1 MALSKIDFNQ
11 IQNIDNT
18 PTGLNINKS
27 INFTQQ
33 LVISDTSF
41 QQPSTSNIW
50 FDKSPSNSGLKIR
63 VNSTV
68 YDLKPKTNLNDISIS
83 SNFTFNLS
91 GKRGIVNNLTISG
104 SNTTL
109 TVRSG
114 INDWSILEVQGD
126 LTIAS
131 GCTLNLI
138 RTPLIVRGSI
148 LGTGIIISP
157 DGVNGGTGGVG
168 GPGGSGGTGLGGFPG
183 GFFSQPPP
191 YAGSAPTLGSPGWT
205 NGAGGSAIPMSIEY
219 GINSGSG
226 GNGGQGTGGGG
237 VGGALVWVPGF
248 FDPNTRQLSEQ
259 WSYGGYS
266 GNGNPGGAGYLN
278 SGGGGGGA
286 GGPGT
291 SVEHPTMTGGPGGPG
306 AWATPGISG
315 NSAGTLSTSYI
326 GVASP
331 SSANNAPSQ
340 GTPGGSTFGGAG
352 GQGFSFSG
360 GNSNPN
366 DVYGSPGS
374 SGGTGGNGGP
384 GGSTGGAHLAVFCIG
399 DISSNISF
407 KPGKGGIN
415 GGISNGI
422 KAQTGSIWLFNKYST
437 STSPGSYDISGIGPS
452 PPGPNGSVTRILVTD
467 STSVNNFFRD
477 ILYNT
482 NGSTPAK
489 DVITLT
495 L

>member
-63 VNSTV
+63 INSTV

-83 SNFTFNLS
+83 FNFTFNLS

-104 SNTTL
+104 SNTVL

-148 LGTGIIISP
+148 LGSGIITSP
-157 DGVNGGTGGVG
+157 NGVNGGTSGVG
-168 GPGGSGGTGLGGFPG
+168 GPGGTGGLSGLDANGQTYAAPSPGQPGGTSPFNWTGKAALF
-183 GFFSQPPP
+183 
-191 YAGSAPTLGSPGWT
+191 GSS
-205 NGAGGSAIPMSIEY
+205 MEIEY
-219 GINSGSG
+219 GVSSGKG
-226 GNGGQGTGGGG
+226 GDGGRGTGGGG
-237 VGGALVWVPGF
+237 GGGDSRGLGYAWPGGSSGAGSN
-248 FDPNTRQLSEQ
+248 PS
-259 WSYGGYS
+259 YS
-266 GNGNPGGAGYLN
+266 GAPGVYYDLRDGSYYAYQY
-278 SGGGGGGA
+278 SGGGGGA
-286 GGPGT
+286 GGPG
-291 SVEHPTMTGGPGGPG
+291 GGGNGTPGGPG
-306 AWATPGISG
+306 ANGGTGETG
-315 NSAGTLSTSYI
+315 GSAGTLSTPYI
-326 GVASP
+326 GTG
-331 SSANNAPSQ
+331 SSSS
-340 GTPGGSTFGGAG
+340 GSTGSAGTFGGAG
-352 GQGFSFSG
+352 GVG
-360 GNSNPN
+360 GAYVHP
-366 DVYGSPGS
+366 DTYLGSPGS
-374 SGGTGGNGGP
+374 PGGTGGNGGA

-399 DISSNISF
+399 DISDNITF
-407 KPGKGGIN
+407 RPGKGGIN
-415 GGISNGI
+415 GGISNGL
-422 KAQTGSIWLFNKYST
+422 KAETGSVWLFNKYST
-437 STSPGSYDISGIGPS
+437 STSPGSYDISGISPS
-452 PPGPNGSVTRILVTD
+452 PPGPNGSVTRILITD

-482 NGSTPAK
+482 NGSTLAK

-495 L
+495 I